1 MSCGVGTGHWRICR
15 HPRLGLEAVEGAEA
29 IFVVVADAPAAQFV
43 LDQIES
49 KLGLCQLIIRSST
62 IFSQMDFAV
71 RQTGA
76 ENRSAVFGAPFTG
89 SKLAANRR
97 SSLEGSLLSPKRRAP
112 ILESHIERDS
122 ARRPTG

>member
-1 MSCGVGTGHWRICR
+1 LPTSSASR
-15 HPRLGLEAVEGAEA
+15 AVEGAEA

-97 SSLEGSLLSPKRRAP
+97 SSLEGSLLD
-112 ILESHIERDS
+112 DS
-122 ARRPTG
+122 KAWH

>member
-1 MSCGVGTGHWRICR
+1 M
-15 HPRLGLEAVEGAEA
+15 
-29 IFVVVADAPAAQFV
+29 VVADAPAAQFV

-97 SSLEGSLLSPKRRAP
+97 SSLGGEPAVAEKARP
-112 ILESHIERDS
+112 DS
-122 ARRPTG
+122 